1 MNEIEM
7 HDVKDMNNKE
17 SLKRRTSSVYVTE
30 IEYRHIYAGKVNMPS
45 AMFFFYILRA
55 IYWVFFFFDNL
66 MKLVRRMLLF

>member
-7 HDVKDMNNKE
+7 HDVKDTNNKE
-17 SLKRRTSSVYVTE
+17 SLKRKTSSAYVTK

-45 AMFFFYILRA
+45 AIFFFYILRA
-55 IYWVFFFFDNL
+55 IYWVFFFDNL

>member
-45 AMFFFYILRA
+45 AIFFSIF
-55 IYWVFFFFDNL
+55 
-66 MKLVRRMLLF
+66 